1 MTSGEVADD
10 ERLMRRALRLAIR
23 GQGRV
28 EPNPMVGCVIV
39 RDGRVLGEG
48 HHARFGGPHA
58 EVIALRNC
66 SASPRGA
73 AAFVTLEPCCYTGKT
88 PPCVEALLAAGVRRV
103 VAAMPDPNPR
113 VRGRGFAALRRA
125 GVEVRVGVLR
135 TDAERLNAPFS
146 KLTRRGRPWVIAKW
160 AQSLDGKL
168 ATATGDSRWIT
179 SPPAR
184 RHAHQTRGR
193 VDAIVVGIGTVLADD
208 PLLTCRHGRLRR
220 VATRVVLDSR
230 LRMPPR
236 ARLVT
241 TCRSAPT
248 LVFCSPVASVRRRLR
263 LEAAGCEV
271 CPVGRDKDGL
281 ALAEALDELGR
292 RKMSNV
298 LVEGG
303 PRVLSDFLQ
312 RGLVDEAHVYVA
324 PLLIGDR
331 AAPGPA
337 SGLHTRRVADALRFD
352 EPRVRRLGPDWLF
365 VQRVAGLRAGLPGG
379 G

>member
-1 MTSGEVADD
+1 
-10 ERLMRRALRLAIR
+10 MRRALRLALR

-39 RDGRVLGEG
+39 RDGRVVGEG
-48 HHARFGGPHA
+48 YHARFGGPHA
-58 EVIALRNC
+58 EVVALRNG

-73 AAFVTLEPCCYTGKT
+73 TAFVTLEPCCYTGKT

-113 VRGRGFAALRRA
+113 VHGRGLAALRRA

-135 TDAERLNAPFS
+135 ADAERLNAPFV
-146 KLTRRGRPWVIAKW
+146 KLMRLGRPWVIAKW
-160 AQSLDGKL
+160 AQSLDGRL

-208 PLLTCRHGRLRR
+208 PLLTCRDARPRR

-230 LRMPPR
+230 LRTPLG
-236 ARLVT
+236 ARLVAT
-241 TCRSAPT
+241 SRSAPT
-248 LVFCSPVASVRRRLR
+248 LVFCSPAAAARRRLR
-263 LEAAGCEV
+263 LEAAGCAV
-271 CPVGRDKDGL
+271 CPVRSGKGGL
-281 ALAEALDELGR
+281 ALGEVLDELGR

-298 LVEGG
+298 LIEGG
-303 PRVLSDFLQ
+303 PRVLSSCFQ

-331 AAPGPA
+331 TAPGPV
-337 SGLHTRRVADALRFD
+337 SGLLTRRVADALRFD

-365 VQRVAGLRAGLPGG
+365 VQRIADLRAGSREGG
-379 G
+379 